1 MRNYLVIYEK
11 TETGYSAY
19 VPDLEGC
26 IATGRT
32 RQEVK
37 KHIQE
42 AVEFHIEGLELE
54 GVDVP
59 MPIETMKH
67 MGISLD

>member
-11 TETGYSAY
+11 TETGFSAY
-19 VPDLEGC
+19 VPDLDGC

-37 KHIQE
+37 SQIQE
-42 AVEFHIEGLELE
+42 AIEFHIEGLELE
-54 GVDVP
+54 GIEIP
-59 MPIETMKH
+59 MPTTE
-67 MGISLD
+67 GELVSV